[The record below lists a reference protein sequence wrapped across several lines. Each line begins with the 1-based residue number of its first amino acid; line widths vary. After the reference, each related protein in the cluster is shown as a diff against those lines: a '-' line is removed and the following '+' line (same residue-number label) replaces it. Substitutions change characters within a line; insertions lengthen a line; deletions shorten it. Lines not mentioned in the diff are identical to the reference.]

1 LETQLVSF
9 QELPSRLPSGIF
21 VSSADV
27 AVQFGALPRLG
38 PAAIARAEQGIL
50 ALAHASS
57 VEVGT
62 GHGVFVCD
70 REQLDACVRGSVA
83 GADAGDAA
91 VACRRCLQKPSVAA
105 MRGAGAVLPGPRLS
119 GYAEGSAGEWVLT
132 DSAFHVG
139 AEACL
144 ALVAVAAAHPRAFA
158 GVEVCAYGDLM
169 QPMGEDADAGY
180 LGRTDHVASMRS
192 GADTSSADV
201 SQKVREAETKLRR
214 ARELL
219 ARTMRGRP
227 LLALPLVPSRFVHV
241 GTMPELLQHC
251 ARDDDVLAAF
261 PAPSAGIALG
271 TWDVEKM
278 DPPGTSRMPS
288 VGADGV
294 WGAAPGVGVGSCLL
308 ASRVGRGARVGA
320 GSLVAHCDLGRLTV
334 VGEGCLL
341 HDVDLPH
348 GARVPPGTFL
358 HCVPLGAAAAAAA
371 GLGSPR
377 KSRDR
382 DPLSGPRERPERR
395 RRLLDLRRA
404 LRGGR
409 GEEAREEH
417 AVRRAGGGGGGAA
430 GAGPG
435 GGRRRLGGGRG
446 EDHHAGARVPR
457 RRHRRGG
464 RRPRRWI
471 SSPGCGEGRRGR
483 RRRAWRKEKEKP
495 GAARLSVSISEALRT
510 LAAHGP
516 AVRRREALRGRVIGH
531 AVGMLLAKDTPVEQ
545 WRARA
550 PPLRAYRA
558 REARA
563 VCARAELCAP
573 AGDKSAGL
581 AVGRVA
587 LALASSDEETRE
599 AEAIARRALR
609 DAVVAP
615 FVRASAPLFGRR
627 SVGESASETHAAER
641 AVLGSRRVPGAAQP
655 GGRVDGHAPVLPGA
669 RGLGVAR
676 RRAHRG
682 KRRGIELRRERL
694 HRARAAPPP
703 RRGDGFGDD
712 GFGGAGRRATGHGRG
727 ARRGGAVGDRRVDAR
742 APAAR
747 RPHARVRA
755 AASRRVPRGVPR
767 GCAARGWPTGRRQT
781 APGPRRRAGGVHGD
795 KRRGPRGA
803 RARGPAPRLGARR
816 ELRAGARAAAR
827 AARGRDAPP
836 VGPGGAR
843 AGREVGGEVRSA
855 RRGRRRRRRRSGDG
869 GARGD
874 GDALGARRV
883 QRRACGGADDDHRGG
898 DGRTR
903 SAARW
908 RARG

>member
-1 LETQLVSF
+1 MVRGAEERLREYRRLLPGGDRAGALDGWFWDAVVLTAANDRQAETYVQQLDALHARGQLPGTRERYLVISDPPGPRVGSGGATLHVMLRLQALVGSGWSAKKLFLLHAGGYSERSPAHGTLGKAFGQIPFDAAGVGVPATVLETQLVSF

-294 WGAAPGVGVGSCLL
+294 WGAAPGVG
-308 ASRVGRGARVGA
+308 
-320 GSLVAHCDLGRLTV
+320 
-334 VGEGCLL
+334 
-341 HDVDLPH
+341 DV
-348 GARVPPGTFL
+348 
-358 HCVPLGAAAAAAA
+358 
-371 GLGSPR
+371 
-377 KSRDR
+377 
-382 DPLSGPRERPERR
+382 
-395 RRLLDLRRA
+395 
-404 LRGGR
+404 
-409 GEEAREEH
+409 
-417 AVRRAGGGGGGAA
+417 GGGAA
-430 GAGPG
+430 PGELRGAPPRAQVREVQAVPQLRGARLRPHG
-435 GGRRRLGGGRG
+435 GGLR
-446 EDHHAGARVPR
+446 EAAARQ
-457 RRHRRGG
+457 
-464 RRPRRWI
+464 
-471 SSPGCGEGRRGR
+471 R
-483 RRRAWRKEKEKP
+483 RRRA
-495 GAARLSVSISEALRT
+495 
-510 LAAHGP
+510 
-516 AVRRREALRGRVIGH
+516 
-531 AVGMLLAKDTPVEQ
+531 
-545 WRARA
+545 
-550 PPLRAYRA
+550 
-558 REARA
+558 
-563 VCARAELCAP
+563 
-573 AGDKSAGL
+573 
-581 AVGRVA
+581 
-587 LALASSDEETRE
+587 
-599 AEAIARRALR
+599 
-609 DAVVAP
+609 
-615 FVRASAPLFGRR
+615 
-627 SVGESASETHAAER
+627 
-641 AVLGSRRVPGAAQP
+641 
-655 GGRVDGHAPVLPGA
+655 
-669 RGLGVAR
+669 
-676 RRAHRG
+676 
-682 KRRGIELRRERL
+682 
-694 HRARAAPPP
+694 
-703 RRGDGFGDD
+703 
-712 GFGGAGRRATGHGRG
+712 
-727 ARRGGAVGDRRVDAR
+727 
-742 APAAR
+742 
-747 RPHARVRA
+747 
-755 AASRRVPRGVPR
+755 
-767 GCAARGWPTGRRQT
+767 
-781 APGPRRRAGGVHGD
+781 AGGG
-795 KRRGPRGA
+795 
-803 RARGPAPRLGARR
+803 
-816 ELRAGARAAAR
+816 
-827 AARGRDAPP
+827 
-836 VGPGGAR
+836 
-843 AGREVGGEVRSA
+843 
-855 RRGRRRRRRRSGDG
+855 
-869 GARGD
+869 
-874 GDALGARRV
+874 
-883 QRRACGGADDDHRGG
+883 
-898 DGRTR
+898 
-903 SAARW
+903 
-908 RARG
+908 